1 MEILNE
7 NCKHLR
13 VDKNDSG
20 LATFSLLE
28 AGLRMARPGCLFA
41 PGVGMPA
48 AHGEGHHVGDP
59 NLSSI
64 VEIGG
69 EEGELDRRD

>member
-20 LATFSLLE
+20 LATFPFLE
-28 AGLRMARPGCLFA
+28 AGFRMARPGCLFA

-48 AHGEGHHVGDP
+48 THGERHHLGETFR
-59 NLSSI
+59 SI
-64 VEIGG
+64 VEIGR
-69 EEGELDRRD
+69 EEGELDCRN